1 MSSLKSHC
9 SLSYHN
15 MALDQ
20 VESFAL
26 GVKAGYYGHNPPFTV
41 LPIIEAALQILIAN
55 YTNKRADY
63 INGGA
68 AQKGPFLIAKA
79 DLMSAL
85 DSLANQTDIVADGDE
100 PTIILAGFVPTKGG
114 HSPATKPVQCVVT
127 VKKGITGELISTCA
141 PVPSAKH
148 YGCIMLEGGQLPD
161 GVVINADGR
170 VVWQSKDPQPNMN
183 QQDTKITGVWVDLT
197 DQREKHFTGLKHDAV
212 YYFYYYA
219 VNAAGVSQLSEVVSM
234 VCW

>member
-1 MSSLKSHC
+1 MSNLKSHC

-15 MALDQ
+15 MPLDL

-26 GVKAGYYGHNPPFTV
+26 GVKAGYYGNNPPFAV
-41 LPIIEAALQILIAN
+41 LPITDAALQALITD
-55 YTNKRADY
+55 YVKKRADY

-68 AQKGPFLIAKA
+68 AQKGPFLLAKA
-79 DLMSAL
+79 ALMSAL
-85 DSLANQTDIVADGDE
+85 DSLAREVDIVAKGDE

-114 HSPATKPVQCVVT
+114 HSPAGKPAQCVVT
-127 VKKGITGELISTCA
+127 VKKGIAGELISTCA
-141 PVPSAKH
+141 LVDGAKH
-148 YGCIMLEGGQLPD
+148 YGAVMLEGGTMPD

-170 VVWQSKDPQPNMN
+170 VVWQSKDPQFNAN
-183 QQDTKITGVWVDLT
+183 QPDPKVTGVWIDLT